1 MLIIAC
7 KLHSNTQTSELKNA
21 ACPGILLDNKVPT
34 TNEICFDIFL
44 LFTAQ
49 LYPRLNTYYQESLV
63 LQTSEGQ
70 SCYLC
75 CWETLTSRSRSFLWA
90 TSPRNLIWDC
100 QNLPQGS
107 SSLTKITYHTLMKTL
122 FWRYRLILPLYF
134 NPKWINTLYLY
145 LSLVC
150 TKQTK
155 LTSTCLLN
163 YMAENKTPLSRQ
175 RKFFIPADIR
185 Y

>member
-1 MLIIAC
+1 MKKYQIHLHYTQDAGDKKSNELHPSIYIKPLIFMLIIAC

-75 CWETLTSRSRSFLWA
+75 C
-90 TSPRNLIWDC
+90 
-100 QNLPQGS
+100 
-107 SSLTKITYHTLMKTL
+107 
-122 FWRYRLILPLYF
+122 
-134 NPKWINTLYLY
+134 
-145 LSLVC
+145 
-150 TKQTK
+150 
-155 LTSTCLLN
+155 
-163 YMAENKTPLSRQ
+163 
-175 RKFFIPADIR
+175 
-185 Y
+185 